1 MSAASFLISHV
12 GWLAKQAMKNLASL
26 LFLQV
31 LVPPGML
38 PIVAPAPMPSPT
50 PVGGNDNSPSPM
62 TMPSPTLMPS
72 PDYMPTPAPT
82 YGGVGYGGVGGGM
95 SSPVFTPVPTPD
107 YYPSPSPAYGGVG
120 GGFPAPSPTYGGVG
134 YGGPP
139 VVPPAVGSTTILGL
153 ANSIPQLS
161 TLAVAVSACP
171 PVFAASSNPSTMVTA
186 YLPNNDAF
194 AACLADLGL
203 SSITDLI
210 VNQPVLCQIL
220 QYHLSPEIV
229 LTGSLTYTPITV
241 PTLLPNANLTLVVDR

>member
-1 MSAASFLISHV
+1 M
-12 GWLAKQAMKNLASL
+12 
-26 LFLQV
+26 QV
-31 LVPPGML
+31 LVPPSML
-38 PIVAPAPMPSPT
+38 PIWAPSPAPSPT
-50 PVGGNDNSPSPM
+50 PVGSNDNSPSPM
-62 TMPSPTLMPS
+62 AMPSPTLMPS

-95 SSPVFTPVPTPD
+95 SSPVFTPMPAPD
-107 YYPSPSPAYGGVG
+107 YYPSPSPAYGG
-120 GGFPAPSPTYGGVG
+120 FPAPSPTYGSVG

-139 VVPPAVGSTTILGL
+139 MVPPAVGSNTILGL
-153 ANSIPQLS
+153 VNSIPQLS

-171 PVFAASSNPSTMVTA
+171 PVFAAASNPSTMVTA

-194 AACLADLGL
+194 VARLATLGL

-229 LTGSLTYTPITV
+229 LTSSLTFTPITV